1 MTDFRIERLPF
12 DAGAIDTWQ
21 KADRAHNNWPVVYT
35 ISGKNQIYIGETVN
49 AGTRMH
55 QHLATPRRKHL
66 ERVQIILNEK
76 FNKSACLDLES
87 HLIRYFAADE
97 KFEVLNG
104 NWGISESDYFQ
115 RDEYRKD
122 FETLFA
128 ELHEQGWL
136 IRPVPELVNSNLF
149 KYSPYKA
156 LNSDQAIALTGILES
171 LLGEMA
177 EAQTTEIVIQGDP
190 GTGKTI
196 VAIYLVK
203 LLRDIALH
211 LQDEHSGADSVF
223 SEYFNPFNKD
233 MLTGFKVGLVV
244 PQQSLR
250 KSIQDVFAKTPGL
263 EKSMILS
270 PFDVGNDTQGW
281 DLLIVD
287 EAHRLGIRANQSS
300 AAQNKQFTE
309 INQRLFGED
318 RLDITQL
325 DWVRRQA
332 KNRILLIDSA
342 QSIKPADLPTEKVE
356 QLIESAKADGKLHR
370 LISQMRVSGG
380 SDYIEF
386 VNKLLSDSPKNVSDF
401 GDYDLRFFDSFVE
414 MREELRK
421 RESEHSLA
429 RLLAGFAWPWN
440 SKTNRQAHDIEIE
453 GQKLFWN
460 RTATDWVNSKTSSEE
475 VGSIHTI
482 QGYDLNYAGVIIGPD
497 LGYDPE
503 SGRITFNRDSYF
515 DVKGR
520 ENNKKLGIV
529 FSDEDIR
536 QYVLNIYR
544 VLLTRGI
551 KGTYVYVHDLALR
564 RHVRGYFNRIQG
576 SL

>member
-1 MTDFRIERLPF
+1 MTDFRIERIPF
-12 DAGAIDTWQ
+12 DSAAINTWQ
-21 KADRAHNNWPVVYT
+21 QADRAHNNWPVVYT

-49 AGTRMH
+49 AATRMH
-55 QHLATPRRKHL
+55 QHLSTPQRQHL
-66 ERVQIILNEK
+66 ERVQIILNEE
-76 FNKSACLDLES
+76 FNKSVCLDLES

-115 RDEYRKD
+115 REQYRKEFD
-122 FETLFA
+122 RLFD
-128 ELHEQGWL
+128 ELHKEGWL
-136 IRPVPELVNSNLF
+136 SRPVPELVNSNLF
-149 KYSPYKA
+149 KYSPFKA
-156 LNSDQAIALTGILES
+156 LNNDQAVALTAILDS
-171 LLGEMA
+171 LLGGF
-177 EAQTTEIVIQGDP
+177 EANGGSEIVIQGDP

-203 LLRDIALH
+203 LLIDISRH
-211 LQDEHSGADSVF
+211 LSDEVSGQDSIF
-223 SEYFNPFNKD
+223 SEYFTTINKE
-233 MLTGFKVGLVV
+233 LLSQFRIGLVI

-250 KSIQDVFAKTPGL
+250 KTVQDVFAKTPGL
-263 EKSMILS
+263 NKDMILS
-270 PFDVGNDTQGW
+270 PFDVGKDLGSW

-300 AAQNKQFTE
+300 AMQNKQFAE
-309 INQRLFGED
+309 INERLFGED
-318 RLDITQL
+318 SLELTQL
-325 DWVRRQA
+325 DWVRKQSA
-332 KNRILLIDSA
+332 NRILLIDSA
-342 QSIKPADLPTEKVE
+342 QSIRPADLPKRAVDG
-356 QLIESAKADGKLHR
+356 IAGKAADSGKLFR
-370 LISQMRVSGG
+370 LSSQMRVNGG

-386 VNKLLSDSPKNVSDF
+386 INQLLSDSPRRAT
-401 GDYDLRFFDSFVE
+401 GYGTYDLRFFDSFSE
-414 MREELRK
+414 MQDEIKMRDQEQGL
-421 RESEHSLA
+421 S

-440 SKTNRQAHDIEIE
+440 SKDDKSAHDIEIE

-497 LGYDPE
+497 LGFD
-503 SGRITFNRDSYF
+503 SGANRITFNRDSYF

-520 ENNKKLGIV
+520 ENNKQLGIEY
-529 FSDEDIR
+529 SDEDVR

-551 KGTYVYVHDLALR
+551 KGTYIYVSDSGLRAHLRALI
-564 RHVRGYFNRIQG
+564 N
-576 SL
+576 

>member
-12 DAGAIDTWQ
+12 DSGAIDTWQ

-35 ISGKNQIYIGETVN
+35 ISGKNQIYIGESVN
-49 AGTRMH
+49 AATRMQ
-55 QHLATPRRKHL
+55 QHLATPQRKHL

-122 FETLFA
+122 FEKLFQ

-136 IRPVPELVNSNLF
+136 TRSVPELVNSNLF

-156 LNSDQAIALTGILES
+156 LNSDQAIALTGILEN
-171 LLGEMA
+171 LLGEVA
-177 EAQTTEIVIQGDP
+177 EAQATEIVIQGDP

-211 LQDEHSGADSVF
+211 LQDELSGADSVF
-223 SEYFNPFNKD
+223 SEYFTQFNKD
-233 MLTGFKVGLVV
+233 LLQGFRVGLVV

-309 INQRLFGED
+309 INRRLFGED

-325 DWVRRQA
+325 DWVRIQT

-342 QSIKPADLPTEKVE
+342 QSIKPADLPMKKIE
-356 QLIESAKADGKLHR
+356 QLIETARADGKLHR
-370 LISQMRVSGG
+370 LESQMRVTGG

-386 VNKLLSDSPKNVSDF
+386 VNKLLSDNPQKASDF
-401 GDYDLRFFDSFVE
+401 GDYDLRFFDSFAE
-414 MREELRK
+414 MREEIRK
-421 RESEHSLA
+421 RESEHSLS

-440 SKTNRQAHDIEIE
+440 SKTNKQAHDIEIE

-497 LGYDPE
+497 LGYDSE
-503 SGRITFNRDSYF
+503 SGRITFNRDSYL

-544 VLLTRGI
+544 VLLTRGV
-551 KGTYVYVHDLALR
+551 KGTYVYVSDPSLR
-564 RHVRGYFNRIQG
+564 SHLKKFF
-576 SL
+576 S